1 MRFIIITTI
10 VLLLSITNVDAFPKI
25 IKIKSNQDYLL
36 IENTDLPI
44 IDLRITFDTGSV
56 NDGDNEGI
64 LSFSIN
70 LLHQQLLKNKKI
82 ISYFEEIGAQ
92 YDSSVSKEKSY
103 ISLRFV
109 STTHNIHLISETIN
123 EMLSLNGISDELVS
137 ENKVK
142 ILNIINRRDLD
153 PARLAQKKADEIFF
167 NGSSMSHPTIG
178 YGRSIERLDIN
189 LIRQK
194 LIKLISKSKISVSL
208 VGDINENSSA
218 LLISNMI
225 GNIKRETQKNELP
238 LKYNKLRKNTE
249 NIFFDSTQT
258 HINIYIP
265 SVNRQ
270 DKDFYNILVANH
282 ILGGSGF
289 GSRLMREIREKRGF
303 AYSVYSYLSI
313 YNDFGILKINLQ
325 TDNKNVNEALY
336 VLSVELDK
344 FKNFNPSKD
353 EISSSKQSL
362 IKNVVTRMD
371 TNSSMLQTL
380 SSINDYDLQDDYY
393 RNYVNGIQNVNLKS
407 IKKAISDNIKFE
419 NALIVTLG
427 GR

>member
-70 LLHQQLLKNKKI
+70 LLHQQLLNNKKI

-167 NGSSMSHPTIG
+167 NGSPMSHPTIG
-178 YGRSIERLDIN
+178 YVRSIEDLDTN
-189 LIRQK
+189 LINQK
-194 LIKLISKSKISVSL
+194 LIELISKNKISVSL

-362 IKNVVTRMD
+362 IKNVLTRMD

-393 RNYVNGIQNVNLKS
+393 RNYVNGIQNVNLRS
-407 IKKAISDNIKFE
+407 MKKAISDNIKFE

>member
-1 MRFIIITTI
+1 MRFIITATI
-10 VLLLSITNVDAFPKI
+10 FFLLSITNVDAFPTI
-25 IKIKSNQDYLL
+25 IKIKSNKDYLL
-36 IENTDLPI
+36 IENRDLPI
-44 IDLRITFDTGSV
+44 IDLRITFDKGSV

-64 LSFSIN
+64 LSFSVN
-70 LLHQQLLKNKKI
+70 LLHQQLLNNKKI

-92 YDSSVSKEKSY
+92 YNSSVGKEKSN

-109 STTHNIHLISETIN
+109 STTHNIRLISETIN
-123 EMLSLNGISDELVS
+123 EMLSLNGISDELIS

-153 PARLAQKKADEIFF
+153 PGRLAQKKADEIFF
-167 NGSSMSHPTIG
+167 SGSPMSHPTIG
-178 YGRSIERLDIN
+178 YGSSIERLDRN
-189 LIRQK
+189 LIRQT
-194 LIKLISKSKISVSL
+194 LIKLISNSKISVSL

-225 GNIKRETQKNELP
+225 GNIKRETQKNELL
-238 LKYNKLRKNTE
+238 LKYNKFRKNTE

-362 IKNVVTRMD
+362 IKNVLTRMD

>member
-1 MRFIIITTI
+1 MRFIITTTI
-10 VLLLSITNVDAFPKI
+10 IFLLSITNVDAFPKI

-36 IENTDLPI
+36 IENSDLPI

-56 NDGDNEGI
+56 NDGENEGI
-64 LSFSIN
+64 LSFSVN
-70 LLHQQLLKNKKI
+70 LLHQQLLNNKKI

-92 YDSSVSKEKSY
+92 YNSSVGKEKSY

-123 EMLSLNGISDELVS
+123 EMLLLHGISDELIS

-153 PARLAQKKADEIFF
+153 PGRLAQKKADEIFF
-167 NGSSMSHPTIG
+167 NGSPMSHPTIG
-178 YGRSIERLDIN
+178 YGRSVEGLDIN
-189 LIRQK
+189 MIRQK
-194 LIKLISKSKISVSL
+194 LIDLISKSKISVSL

-218 LLISNMI
+218 LLISNII
-225 GNIKRETQKNELP
+225 GNIKRETQENELP
-238 LKYNKLRKNTE
+238 LKYNKIRKNTE

-265 SVNRQ
+265 SVSRQ

-289 GSRLMREIREKRGF
+289 GSRLMEEIREKRGF

-313 YNDFGILKINLQ
+313 YNNFGILKINLQ

-336 VLSVELDK
+336 VISAELDK

-353 EISSSKQSL
+353 EISLSKQSL
-362 IKNVVTRMD
+362 IRNVLTRMD

-380 SSINDYDLQDDYY
+380 SSINDYDLQDEYY

-419 NALIVTLG
+419 NALTVTLG

>member
-70 LLHQQLLKNKKI
+70 LLHQQLLNNKKI

-109 STTHNIHLISETIN
+109 STKHNIHLISETIN

-313 YNDFGILKINLQ
+313 YNDFGVLKINLQ

-336 VLSVELDK
+336 VISVELDK

>member
-10 VLLLSITNVDAFPKI
+10 VFLLSITNVDAFPNI
-25 IKIKSNQDYLL
+25 IKIKSNHDYLL
-36 IENTDLPI
+36 IENRNLPI
-44 IDLRITFDTGSV
+44 IDLRITFDSGSV

-64 LSFSIN
+64 LSFSVN
-70 LLHQQLLKNKKI
+70 LLHQQLLNNKKI

-92 YDSSVSKEKSY
+92 YNSSVSKEKSY

-109 STTHNIHLISETIN
+109 STTDNIYLISETIN
-123 EMLSLNGISDELVS
+123 EMLSLNGISDELIS

-142 ILNIINRRDLD
+142 VLNIINRTDLD
-153 PARLAQKKADEIFF
+153 PGRLAQKKTDEIFF
-167 NGSSMSHPTIG
+167 NGSPLSHPTIG
-178 YGRSIERLDIN
+178 YSNKIERLDKN

-194 LIKLISKSKISVSL
+194 LIRLISKSKISVSL
-208 VGDINENSSA
+208 VGDINENTSA
-218 LLISNMI
+218 FLISNML
-225 GNIKRETQKNELP
+225 GNIKRETQKIELP
-238 LKYNKLRKNTE
+238 LKYNKLRKSTE

-265 SVNRQ
+265 SINRHH
-270 DKDFYNILVANH
+270 KDFYNILVANH

-289 GSRLMREIREKRGF
+289 GSRLMEEIREKKGF

-325 TDNKNVNEALY
+325 TDNKNVNEALNII
-336 VLSVELDK
+336 SVELNK
-344 FKNFNPSKD
+344 FKNFDATED
-353 EISSSKQSL
+353 EVSLSKQSL
-362 IKNVVTRMD
+362 IRNVLTRMD

-380 SSINDYDLQDDYY
+380 ASINDYDLQDDYY
-393 RNYVNGIQNVNLKS
+393 KNYVSGIQNVNLKS
-407 IKKAISDNIKFE
+407 IKKAILDNIKFE
-419 NALIVTLG
+419 NTLIVTLG

>member
-1 MRFIIITTI
+1 MRLIIITTI
-10 VLLLSITNVDAFPKI
+10 VFLLSITNVDAFPKI
-25 IKIKSNQDYLL
+25 TKIKSNQDYLL
-36 IENTDLPI
+36 IENRDLPI
-44 IDLRITFDTGSV
+44 IDLRITFDSGSV

-70 LLHQQLLKNKKI
+70 LLHQQLLNNKKI

-92 YDSSVSKEKSY
+92 YNSSVSKERSY

-109 STTHNIHLISETIN
+109 STTDNIYLISETIN
-123 EMLSLNGISDELVS
+123 QMLLLNGISDELIS

-153 PARLAQKKADEIFF
+153 PGRLAQKKADEIFF
-167 NGSSMSHPTIG
+167 RGSPMSHPTIG
-178 YGRSIERLDIN
+178 YSSSIERFDIN
-189 LIRQK
+189 LVRQK
-194 LIKLISKSKISVSL
+194 LIQLISKSKISVSL

-218 LLISNMI
+218 FLISNMI
-225 GNIKRETQKNELP
+225 GNIKQETQKNVLP

-249 NIFFDSTQT
+249 NIFFDSAQT

-265 SVNRQ
+265 AVNRH

-289 GSRLMREIREKRGF
+289 GSRLMKEIREKRGF
-303 AYSVYSYLSI
+303 AYSVYSGLSI

-325 TDNKNVNEALY
+325 TDNKNVND
-336 VLSVELDK
+336 VLAIISVELDK
-344 FKNFNPSKD
+344 FENFNATTNEVSL
-353 EISSSKQSL
+353 SKQSL
-362 IKNVVTRMD
+362 IRNILTRMD
-371 TNSSMLQTL
+371 TNSSMIQTL

-393 RNYVNGIQNVNLKS
+393 KNYVNGIQNVNLKS
-407 IKKAISDNIKFE
+407 IKRAISDNIKFE

-427 GR
+427 GQ

>member
-10 VLLLSITNVDAFPKI
+10 VFLLSITNVDAFPNI
-25 IKIKSNQDYLL
+25 IKIKSNHDYLL
-36 IENTDLPI
+36 IENRNLPI
-44 IDLRITFDTGSV
+44 IDLRITFDSGSV

-64 LSFSIN
+64 LSFSVN
-70 LLHQQLLKNKKI
+70 LLHQQLLNNKKI

-92 YDSSVSKEKSY
+92 YNSSVSKEKSY

-109 STTHNIHLISETIN
+109 STTDNIYLISETIN
-123 EMLSLNGISDELVS
+123 EMLSLNGISDELIS

-142 ILNIINRRDLD
+142 VLNIINRTDLD
-153 PARLAQKKADEIFF
+153 PGRLAQKKTDEIFF
-167 NGSSMSHPTIG
+167 NGSPLSHPTIG
-178 YGRSIERLDIN
+178 YSNKIERLDKN

-194 LIKLISKSKISVSL
+194 LIRLISKSKISVSL
-208 VGDINENSSA
+208 VGDINENTSA
-218 LLISNMI
+218 FLISNML
-225 GNIKRETQKNELP
+225 GNIKRETQKIELP
-238 LKYNKLRKNTE
+238 LKYNKLRKSTE

-265 SVNRQ
+265 SINRHH
-270 DKDFYNILVANH
+270 KDFYNILVANH

-289 GSRLMREIREKRGF
+289 GSRLMEEIREKKGF

-325 TDNKNVNEALY
+325 TDNKNVNEALNII
-336 VLSVELDK
+336 SVELNK
-344 FKNFNPSKD
+344 FKNFDATED
-353 EISSSKQSL
+353 EVSLSKQSL
-362 IKNVVTRMD
+362 IRNVLTRMD

-380 SSINDYDLQDDYY
+380 ASINDYDLQDDYY
-393 RNYVNGIQNVNLKS
+393 KNYVSGIQNVNLKS
-407 IKKAISDNIKFE
+407 IKKAILDNIKLE

>member
-1 MRFIIITTI
+1 M
-10 VLLLSITNVDAFPKI
+10 SITNVDAFPNI
-25 IKIKSNQDYLL
+25 IKIKSNHDYLL
-36 IENTDLPI
+36 IENRNLPI
-44 IDLRITFDTGSV
+44 IDLRITFDSGSV

-64 LSFSIN
+64 LSFSVN
-70 LLHQQLLKNKKI
+70 LLHQQLLNNKKI

-92 YDSSVSKEKSY
+92 YNSSVSKEKSY

-109 STTHNIHLISETIN
+109 STTDNIYLISETIN
-123 EMLSLNGISDELVS
+123 EMLSLNGISDELIS

-142 ILNIINRRDLD
+142 VLNIINRTDLD
-153 PARLAQKKADEIFF
+153 PGRLAQKKTDEIFF
-167 NGSSMSHPTIG
+167 NGSPLSHPTIG
-178 YGRSIERLDIN
+178 YSNKIERLDKN

-194 LIKLISKSKISVSL
+194 LIRLISKSKISVSL
-208 VGDINENSSA
+208 VGDINENTSA
-218 LLISNMI
+218 FLISNML
-225 GNIKRETQKNELP
+225 GNIKRETQKIELP
-238 LKYNKLRKNTE
+238 LKYNKLRKSTE

-265 SVNRQ
+265 SINRHH
-270 DKDFYNILVANH
+270 KDFYNILVANH

-289 GSRLMREIREKRGF
+289 GSRLMEEIREKRGF

-325 TDNKNVNEALY
+325 TDNKNVNEALNII
-336 VLSVELDK
+336 SVELNK
-344 FKNFNPSKD
+344 FKNFDATED
-353 EISSSKQSL
+353 EVSLSKQSL
-362 IKNVVTRMD
+362 IRNVLTRMD

-380 SSINDYDLQDDYY
+380 ASINDYDLQDDYY
-393 RNYVNGIQNVNLKS
+393 KNYVSGIQNVNLKS
-407 IKKAISDNIKFE
+407 IKKAILDNIKFE

>member
-70 LLHQQLLKNKKI
+70 LLHQQLLNNKKI

-153 PARLAQKKADEIFF
+153 PARLAQKIADEIFF

-194 LIKLISKSKISVSL
+194 LIKLISKSKISVNL

-313 YNDFGILKINLQ
+313 YNDFGVLKINLQ

-362 IKNVVTRMD
+362 IKNVLTRMD

>member
-1 MRFIIITTI
+1 MRFIIIAT
-10 VLLLSITNVDAFPKI
+10 VVFLLSVTNIDAFPKI

-56 NDGDNEGI
+56 NDGENEGI
-64 LSFSIN
+64 LSFSVN
-70 LLHQQLLKNKKI
+70 LLHQQLLNNKKI

-92 YDSSVSKEKSY
+92 YNSSVGKEKSY

-109 STTHNIHLISETIN
+109 STKHNIHLISETIN
-123 EMLSLNGISDELVS
+123 EMLSLNGISDELIS

-153 PARLAQKKADEIFF
+153 PGRLAQKKADEIFF

-362 IKNVVTRMD
+362 IKNVLTRMD

-407 IKKAISDNIKFE
+407 IKKAISDNIKFQ
-419 NALIVTLG
+419 NALTVTLG

>member
-1 MRFIIITTI
+1 
-10 VLLLSITNVDAFPKI
+10 LSITNVDAFPNI
-25 IKIKSNQDYLL
+25 IKIKSNHDYLL
-36 IENTDLPI
+36 IENRNLPI
-44 IDLRITFDTGSV
+44 IDLRITFDSGSV

-64 LSFSIN
+64 LSFSVN
-70 LLHQQLLKNKKI
+70 LLHQQLLNNKKI

-92 YDSSVSKEKSY
+92 YNSSVSKEKSY

-109 STTHNIHLISETIN
+109 STTDNIYLISETIN
-123 EMLSLNGISDELVS
+123 EMLSLNGISDELIS

-142 ILNIINRRDLD
+142 VLNIINRTDLD
-153 PARLAQKKADEIFF
+153 PGRLAQKKTDEIFF
-167 NGSSMSHPTIG
+167 NGSPLSHPTIG
-178 YGRSIERLDIN
+178 YSNKIERLDKN

-194 LIKLISKSKISVSL
+194 LIRLISKSKISVSL
-208 VGDINENSSA
+208 VGDINENTSA
-218 LLISNMI
+218 FLISNML
-225 GNIKRETQKNELP
+225 GNIKRETQKIELP
-238 LKYNKLRKNTE
+238 LKYNKLRKSTE

-265 SVNRQ
+265 SINRHH
-270 DKDFYNILVANH
+270 KDFYNILVANH

-289 GSRLMREIREKRGF
+289 GSRLMEEIREKKGF

-325 TDNKNVNEALY
+325 TDNKNVNEALNII
-336 VLSVELDK
+336 SVELNK
-344 FKNFNPSKD
+344 FKNFDATED
-353 EISSSKQSL
+353 EVSLSKQSL
-362 IKNVVTRMD
+362 IRNVLTRMD

-380 SSINDYDLQDDYY
+380 ASINDYDLQDDYY
-393 RNYVNGIQNVNLKS
+393 KNYVSGIQNVNLKS
-407 IKKAISDNIKFE
+407 IKKAILDNIKFE

>member
-1 MRFIIITTI
+1 VRFIIITTI

-362 IKNVVTRMD
+362 IKNVLTRMD

>member
-1 MRFIIITTI
+1 MRFIIITTV

-70 LLHQQLLKNKKI
+70 LLHQQLLNNKKI

-109 STTHNIHLISETIN
+109 STKHNIHLISETIN
-123 EMLSLNGISDELVS
+123 EMLSLNGISDELIS

-153 PARLAQKKADEIFF
+153 PGRLAQKKADEIFF
-167 NGSSMSHPTIG
+167 NGSPMSHPTIG

-362 IKNVVTRMD
+362 IKNVLTRMD

>member
-1 MRFIIITTI
+1 
-10 VLLLSITNVDAFPKI
+10 
-25 IKIKSNQDYLL
+25 
-36 IENTDLPI
+36 
-44 IDLRITFDTGSV
+44 
-56 NDGDNEGI
+56 
-64 LSFSIN
+64 
-70 LLHQQLLKNKKI
+70 
-82 ISYFEEIGAQ
+82 
-92 YDSSVSKEKSY
+92 
-103 ISLRFV
+103 
-109 STTHNIHLISETIN
+109 
-123 EMLSLNGISDELVS
+123 
-137 ENKVK
+137 
-142 ILNIINRRDLD
+142 
-153 PARLAQKKADEIFF
+153 
-167 NGSSMSHPTIG
+167 MSHPTIG

-362 IKNVVTRMD
+362 IKNVLTRMD

>member
-10 VLLLSITNVDAFPKI
+10 VFLLSITNVDAFPNI
-25 IKIKSNQDYLL
+25 IKIKSNHDYLL
-36 IENTDLPI
+36 IENRNLPI
-44 IDLRITFDTGSV
+44 IDLRITFDSGSV
-56 NDGDNEGI
+56 NDGDNQGI
-64 LSFSIN
+64 LSFSVN
-70 LLHQQLLKNKKI
+70 LLHQQLLNNKKI

-92 YDSSVSKEKSY
+92 YNSSVSKEKSY

-109 STTHNIHLISETIN
+109 STTDNIYLISETIN
-123 EMLSLNGISDELVS
+123 EMLSINGISDELIS

-142 ILNIINRRDLD
+142 VLNIINRTDLD
-153 PARLAQKKADEIFF
+153 PGRLAQKKTDEIFF
-167 NGSSMSHPTIG
+167 NGSPLSHPTIG
-178 YGRSIERLDIN
+178 YSNKIERLDKN

-194 LIKLISKSKISVSL
+194 LIRLISKSKISVSL
-208 VGDINENSSA
+208 VGDINENTSA
-218 LLISNMI
+218 FLISNML
-225 GNIKRETQKNELP
+225 GNIKRETQKIELP
-238 LKYNKLRKNTE
+238 LKYNKLRKSTE

-265 SVNRQ
+265 SINRHH
-270 DKDFYNILVANH
+270 KDFYNILVANH

-289 GSRLMREIREKRGF
+289 GSRLMEEIREKKGF

-325 TDNKNVNEALY
+325 TDNKNVNEALNII
-336 VLSVELDK
+336 SVELNK
-344 FKNFNPSKD
+344 FENFDATED
-353 EISSSKQSL
+353 EVSLSKQSL
-362 IKNVVTRMD
+362 IRNVLTRMD

-380 SSINDYDLQDDYY
+380 ASINDYDLQDDYY
-393 RNYVNGIQNVNLKS
+393 KNYVSGIQNVNLKS
-407 IKKAISDNIKFE
+407 IKKAILDNIKFE

>member
-1 MRFIIITTI
+1 MWRPSSLSTNNNITK
-10 VLLLSITNVDAFPKI
+10 D
-25 IKIKSNQDYLL
+25 IKQ
-36 IENTDLPI
+36 
-44 IDLRITFDTGSV
+44 
-56 NDGDNEGI
+56 
-64 LSFSIN
+64 
-70 LLHQQLLKNKKI
+70 
-82 ISYFEEIGAQ
+82 
-92 YDSSVSKEKSY
+92 
-103 ISLRFV
+103 
-109 STTHNIHLISETIN
+109 
-123 EMLSLNGISDELVS
+123 
-137 ENKVK
+137 
-142 ILNIINRRDLD
+142 
-153 PARLAQKKADEIFF
+153 LAQKKADEIFF

-362 IKNVVTRMD
+362 IKNVLTRMD

-427 GR
+427 GQ

>member
-70 LLHQQLLKNKKI
+70 LLHQQLLNNKKI

-109 STTHNIHLISETIN
+109 STTHNTHLISETIN
-123 EMLSLNGISDELVS
+123 EMLLLNGISDELIS

-153 PARLAQKKADEIFF
+153 PGRLAQKKADEIFF

-362 IKNVVTRMD
+362 IKNVLTRMD

>member
-1 MRFIIITTI
+1 M
-10 VLLLSITNVDAFPKI
+10 SITNVDAFPNI
-25 IKIKSNQDYLL
+25 IKIKSNHDYLL
-36 IENTDLPI
+36 IENRNLPI
-44 IDLRITFDTGSV
+44 IDLRITFDSGSV

-64 LSFSIN
+64 LSFSVN
-70 LLHQQLLKNKKI
+70 LLHQQLLNNKKI

-92 YDSSVSKEKSY
+92 YNSSVSKEKSY

-109 STTHNIHLISETIN
+109 STTDNIYLISETIN
-123 EMLSLNGISDELVS
+123 EMLSLNGISDELIS

-142 ILNIINRRDLD
+142 VLNIINRTDLD
-153 PARLAQKKADEIFF
+153 PGRLAQKKTDEIFF
-167 NGSSMSHPTIG
+167 NGSPLSHPTIG
-178 YGRSIERLDIN
+178 YSNKIERLDKN

-194 LIKLISKSKISVSL
+194 LIRLISKSKISVSL
-208 VGDINENSSA
+208 VGDINENTSA
-218 LLISNMI
+218 FLISNML
-225 GNIKRETQKNELP
+225 GNIKRETQKIELP
-238 LKYNKLRKNTE
+238 LKYNKLRKSTE

-265 SVNRQ
+265 SINRHH
-270 DKDFYNILVANH
+270 KDFYNILVANH

-289 GSRLMREIREKRGF
+289 GSRLMEEIREKKGF

-325 TDNKNVNEALY
+325 TDNKNVNEALNII
-336 VLSVELDK
+336 SVELNK
-344 FKNFNPSKD
+344 FKNFDATED
-353 EISSSKQSL
+353 EVFLSKQSL
-362 IKNVVTRMD
+362 IRNVLTRMD

-380 SSINDYDLQDDYY
+380 ASINDYDLQDDYY
-393 RNYVNGIQNVNLKS
+393 KNYVSGIQNVNLKS
-407 IKKAISDNIKFE
+407 IKKAILDNIKFE

>member
-10 VLLLSITNVDAFPKI
+10 VFLLSITNVDAFPNI
-25 IKIKSNQDYLL
+25 IKIKSNHDYLL
-36 IENTDLPI
+36 IENRNLPI
-44 IDLRITFDTGSV
+44 IDLRITFDSGSV

-64 LSFSIN
+64 LSFSVN
-70 LLHQQLLKNKKI
+70 LLHQQLLNNKKI

-92 YDSSVSKEKSY
+92 YNSSVSKEKSY

-109 STTHNIHLISETIN
+109 STTDNIYLISETIN
-123 EMLSLNGISDELVS
+123 EMLSLNGISDELIS

-142 ILNIINRRDLD
+142 VLNIINRTDLD
-153 PARLAQKKADEIFF
+153 PGRLAQKKTDEIFF
-167 NGSSMSHPTIG
+167 NGSPLSHPTIG
-178 YGRSIERLDIN
+178 YSNKIERLDKN

-194 LIKLISKSKISVSL
+194 LIRLISKSKISVSL
-208 VGDINENSSA
+208 VGDINENTSA
-218 LLISNMI
+218 FLISNML
-225 GNIKRETQKNELP
+225 GNIKRETQKIELP
-238 LKYNKLRKNTE
+238 LKYNKLRKSTE

-265 SVNRQ
+265 SINRHH
-270 DKDFYNILVANH
+270 KDFYNILVANH

-289 GSRLMREIREKRGF
+289 GSRLMEEIREKKGF

-325 TDNKNVNEALY
+325 TDNKNVNEALNII
-336 VLSVELDK
+336 SVELNK
-344 FKNFNPSKD
+344 FKNFDATED
-353 EISSSKQSL
+353 EVSLSKQSL
-362 IKNVVTRMD
+362 IRNVLTRMD

-380 SSINDYDLQDDYY
+380 ASINDYDLQDDYY
-393 RNYVNGIQNVNLKS
+393 KNYVSGIQNVNLKS
-407 IKKAISDNIKFE
+407 IKKAILDNIKFE

>member
-153 PARLAQKKADEIFF
+153 PGRLAQKKADEIFF
-167 NGSSMSHPTIG
+167 NGSPMSHPTIG

-393 RNYVNGIQNVNLKS
+393 RNYVNGIQNVNLKT

>member
-10 VLLLSITNVDAFPKI
+10 VFLLPITNVDAFPKI

-36 IENTDLPI
+36 IENRDLPI
-44 IDLRITFDTGSV
+44 IDLRITFDSGSV

-64 LSFSIN
+64 LSFSVN
-70 LLHQQLLKNKKI
+70 LLHQQLLNNKKI

-92 YDSSVSKEKSY
+92 YTSSVGKEKSY

-109 STTHNIHLISETIN
+109 SNTNNIYLISEKIN
-123 EMLSLNGISDELVS
+123 EMLSLNGISEELIS

-153 PARLAQKKADEIFF
+153 PGRLAQKKTDEIFF
-167 NGSSMSHPTIG
+167 SGSPMSHPTIG
-178 YGRSIERLDIN
+178 YGRTIERLDIN

-194 LIKLISKSKISVSL
+194 LIQLISKSKISINL

-218 LLISNMI
+218 FLISNMI
-225 GNIKRETQKNELP
+225 GNIKRETQKNELF
-238 LKYNKLRKNTE
+238 LKYNKLRKNTK

-265 SVNRQ
+265 SITRQ

-313 YNDFGILKINLQ
+313 YNNFGVLKINLQ
-325 TDNKNVNEALY
+325 TDNKNVNEALN
-336 VLSVELDK
+336 VISVELDK
-344 FKNFNPSKD
+344 FKNFDATKD
-353 EISSSKQSL
+353 EVLLSKQSL
-362 IKNVVTRMD
+362 IRNVLTRMD

-393 RNYVNGIQNVNLKS
+393 RKYVNGIQNVDLKS

>member
-10 VLLLSITNVDAFPKI
+10 VFLLSITNVDAFPNI
-25 IKIKSNQDYLL
+25 IKIKSNHDYLL
-36 IENTDLPI
+36 IENRNLPI
-44 IDLRITFDTGSV
+44 IDLRITFDSGSV

-64 LSFSIN
+64 LSFSVN
-70 LLHQQLLKNKKI
+70 LLHQQLLNNKKI

-92 YDSSVSKEKSY
+92 YNSSVSKEKSY

-109 STTHNIHLISETIN
+109 STTDNIYLISETIN
-123 EMLSLNGISDELVS
+123 EMLSLNGISDELIS

-142 ILNIINRRDLD
+142 VLNIIKRTDLD
-153 PARLAQKKADEIFF
+153 PGRLAQKKTDEIFF
-167 NGSSMSHPTIG
+167 NGSPLSYPTIG
-178 YGRSIERLDIN
+178 YSNKIERLDKN

-194 LIKLISKSKISVSL
+194 LIRLISKSKISVSL
-208 VGDINENSSA
+208 VGDINENTSA
-218 LLISNMI
+218 FLISNMI
-225 GNIKRETQKNELP
+225 GNIKRETQKIELP
-238 LKYNKLRKNTE
+238 LKYNKLRKSTE

-265 SVNRQ
+265 SINRHH
-270 DKDFYNILVANH
+270 KDFYNILVANH

-289 GSRLMREIREKRGF
+289 GSRLMEEIREKRGF

-325 TDNKNVNEALY
+325 TDNKNVNEALNII
-336 VLSVELDK
+336 SVELNK
-344 FKNFNPSKD
+344 FKNFDATED
-353 EISSSKQSL
+353 EVSLSKQSL
-362 IKNVVTRMD
+362 IRNVLTRMD

-380 SSINDYDLQDDYY
+380 ASINDYDLQDDYY
-393 RNYVNGIQNVNLKS
+393 KNYVSGIQNVNLKS
-407 IKKAISDNIKFE
+407 IKKAILDNIKFE
-419 NALIVTLG
+419 NTLIVTLG

>member
-1 MRFIIITTI
+1 MRFIITATI
-10 VLLLSITNVDAFPKI
+10 FFLLSITNVDAFPTI
-25 IKIKSNQDYLL
+25 IKIKSNKDYLL
-36 IENTDLPI
+36 IENRDLPI
-44 IDLRITFDTGSV
+44 IDLRITFDKGSV

-64 LSFSIN
+64 LSFSVN
-70 LLHQQLLKNKKI
+70 LLHQQLLNNKKI

-92 YDSSVSKEKSY
+92 YNSSVGKEKSN

-109 STTHNIHLISETIN
+109 STTHNIRLISETIN
-123 EMLSLNGISDELVS
+123 EMLSLNGISDELIS

-153 PARLAQKKADEIFF
+153 PGRLAQKKADEIFF
-167 NGSSMSHPTIG
+167 SGSPMSHPTIG
-178 YGRSIERLDIN
+178 YGSSIERLDRN
-189 LIRQK
+189 LIRQT
-194 LIKLISKSKISVSL
+194 LIKLISNSKISVSL

-225 GNIKRETQKNELP
+225 GNIKRETQKNELL
-238 LKYNKLRKNTE
+238 LKYNKFRKNTE

-325 TDNKNVNEALY
+325 TDNKNVNEALN
-336 VLSVELDK
+336 VISAELDK
-344 FKNFNPSKD
+344 FKNFNPSKN
-353 EISSSKQSL
+353 EISLSKQSL
-362 IKNVVTRMD
+362 IRNVLTRMD

-393 RNYVNGIQNVNLKS
+393 RNYVHGIQNVNLKT
-407 IKKAISDNIKFE
+407 IKKAILNHIKFE
-419 NALIVTLG
+419 NALTVTLG
-427 GR
+427 RQ

>member
-70 LLHQQLLKNKKI
+70 LLHQQLLNNKKI

-123 EMLSLNGISDELVS
+123 EMLSLNGISDELIS

-153 PARLAQKKADEIFF
+153 PGRLAQKKADEIFF
-167 NGSSMSHPTIG
+167 NGSPMSHPTIG

>member
-70 LLHQQLLKNKKI
+70 LLHQQLLNNKKI

-123 EMLSLNGISDELVS
+123 EMLLLHGISDELIS

-153 PARLAQKKADEIFF
+153 PGRLAQKKADEIFF

-178 YGRSIERLDIN
+178 YSRSIQRLDIN

-362 IKNVVTRMD
+362 IKNVATRMD

-380 SSINDYDLQDDYY
+380 SSINDYDLQDEYY

-407 IKKAISDNIKFE
+407 IKKAISDNLKFE

>member
-10 VLLLSITNVDAFPKI
+10 VFLLSITNVDAFPNI
-25 IKIKSNQDYLL
+25 IKIKSNHDYLL
-36 IENTDLPI
+36 IENRNLPI
-44 IDLRITFDTGSV
+44 IDLRITFDSGSV

-64 LSFSIN
+64 LSFSVN
-70 LLHQQLLKNKKI
+70 LLHQQLLNNKKI

-92 YDSSVSKEKSY
+92 YNSSVSKEKSY

-109 STTHNIHLISETIN
+109 STTDNIYLISETIN
-123 EMLSLNGISDELVS
+123 EMLSLNGISDELIS

-142 ILNIINRRDLD
+142 VLNIINRTDLD
-153 PARLAQKKADEIFF
+153 PGKLAQKKTDEIFF
-167 NGSSMSHPTIG
+167 NGSPLSHPTIG
-178 YGRSIERLDIN
+178 YSNKIERLDKN

-194 LIKLISKSKISVSL
+194 LIRLISKSKISVSL
-208 VGDINENSSA
+208 VGDINENTSA
-218 LLISNMI
+218 FLISNML
-225 GNIKRETQKNELP
+225 GNIKRETQKIELP
-238 LKYNKLRKNTE
+238 LKYNKLRKSTE

-265 SVNRQ
+265 SINRHH
-270 DKDFYNILVANH
+270 KDFYNILVANH

-289 GSRLMREIREKRGF
+289 GSRLMEEIREKKGF

-325 TDNKNVNEALY
+325 TDNKNVNEALNII
-336 VLSVELDK
+336 SVELNK
-344 FKNFNPSKD
+344 FKNFDATED
-353 EISSSKQSL
+353 EVSLSKQSL
-362 IKNVVTRMD
+362 IRNVLTRMD

-380 SSINDYDLQDDYY
+380 ASINDYDLQDDYY
-393 RNYVNGIQNVNLKS
+393 KNYVSGIQNVNLKS
-407 IKKAISDNIKFE
+407 IKKAILDNIKFE

>member
-10 VLLLSITNVDAFPKI
+10 VFLLSITNVDAFPNI
-25 IKIKSNQDYLL
+25 IKIKSNHDYLL
-36 IENTDLPI
+36 IENRNLPI
-44 IDLRITFDTGSV
+44 IDLRITFDSGSV

-64 LSFSIN
+64 LSFSVN
-70 LLHQQLLKNKKI
+70 LLHQQLLNNKKI

-92 YDSSVSKEKSY
+92 YNSSVSKEKSY

-109 STTHNIHLISETIN
+109 STTDNIYLISETIN
-123 EMLSLNGISDELVS
+123 EMLSLNGISDELIS

-142 ILNIINRRDLD
+142 VLNIINRTDLD
-153 PARLAQKKADEIFF
+153 PGRLAQKKTDEIFF
-167 NGSSMSHPTIG
+167 NGSPLSHPTIG
-178 YGRSIERLDIN
+178 YSNKIERLDKN

-194 LIKLISKSKISVSL
+194 LIRLISKSKISVSL
-208 VGDINENSSA
+208 VGDINENTSA
-218 LLISNMI
+218 FLISNML
-225 GNIKRETQKNELP
+225 GNIKRETQKIELP
-238 LKYNKLRKNTE
+238 LKYNKLRKSTE

-265 SVNRQ
+265 SINRHH
-270 DKDFYNILVANH
+270 KDFYNILVANH

-289 GSRLMREIREKRGF
+289 GSRLMEEIREKRGF

-325 TDNKNVNEALY
+325 TDNKNVNEALNII
-336 VLSVELDK
+336 SVELNK
-344 FKNFNPSKD
+344 FKNFDATED
-353 EISSSKQSL
+353 EVSLSKQSL
-362 IKNVVTRMD
+362 IRNVLTRMD

-380 SSINDYDLQDDYY
+380 ASINDYDLQDDYY
-393 RNYVNGIQNVNLKS
+393 KNYVSGIQNVNLKS
-407 IKKAISDNIKFE
+407 IKKAILDNIKFE

>member
-10 VLLLSITNVDAFPKI
+10 VFLLSITNVDAFPNI
-25 IKIKSNQDYLL
+25 IKIKSNHDYLL
-36 IENTDLPI
+36 IENRNLPI
-44 IDLRITFDTGSV
+44 IDLRITFDSGSV

-64 LSFSIN
+64 LSFSVN
-70 LLHQQLLKNKKI
+70 LLHQQLLNNKKI

-92 YDSSVSKEKSY
+92 YNSSVSKEKSY

-109 STTHNIHLISETIN
+109 STTDNIYLISETIN
-123 EMLSLNGISDELVS
+123 EMLSLNGISDELIS

-142 ILNIINRRDLD
+142 VLNIINRTDLD
-153 PARLAQKKADEIFF
+153 PGRLAQKKTDEIFF
-167 NGSSMSHPTIG
+167 NGSPLSHPTIG
-178 YGRSIERLDIN
+178 YSNKIERLDKN

-194 LIKLISKSKISVSL
+194 LIRLISKSKISVSL
-208 VGDINENSSA
+208 VGDINENTSA
-218 LLISNMI
+218 FLISNML
-225 GNIKRETQKNELP
+225 GNIKRETQKIELP
-238 LKYNKLRKNTE
+238 LKYNKLRKSTE
-249 NIFFDSTQT
+249 NIYFDSTQT

-265 SVNRQ
+265 SINRHH
-270 DKDFYNILVANH
+270 KDFYNILVANH

-289 GSRLMREIREKRGF
+289 GSRLMEEIREKKGF

-325 TDNKNVNEALY
+325 TDNKNVNEALNII
-336 VLSVELDK
+336 SVELNK
-344 FKNFNPSKD
+344 FKNFDATED
-353 EISSSKQSL
+353 EVSLSKQSL
-362 IKNVVTRMD
+362 IRNVLTRMD

-380 SSINDYDLQDDYY
+380 ASINDYDLQDDYY
-393 RNYVNGIQNVNLKS
+393 KNYVSGIQNVNLKS
-407 IKKAISDNIKFE
+407 IKKAILDNIKFE

>member
-1 MRFIIITTI
+1 MRFIITTTI
-10 VLLLSITNVDAFPKI
+10 IFLLSITNVDAFPKI

-36 IENTDLPI
+36 IENNDLPI

-56 NDGDNEGI
+56 NDGENEGI
-64 LSFSIN
+64 LSFSVN
-70 LLHQQLLKNKKI
+70 LLHQQLLNNKKI

-92 YDSSVSKEKSY
+92 YNSSVGKEKSY

-123 EMLSLNGISDELVS
+123 EMLLLHGISDELIS

-153 PARLAQKKADEIFF
+153 PGRLAQIKADEIFF
-167 NGSSMSHPTIG
+167 NGSPMSHPTIG
-178 YGRSIERLDIN
+178 YGRSVEGLDIN
-189 LIRQK
+189 MIRQK
-194 LIKLISKSKISVSL
+194 LIDLISKSKISVSL

-218 LLISNMI
+218 LLISNII
-225 GNIKRETQKNELP
+225 GNIKRETQENELP
-238 LKYNKLRKNTE
+238 LKYNKIRKNTE

-265 SVNRQ
+265 SVSRQ

-289 GSRLMREIREKRGF
+289 GSRLMEEIREKRGF

-313 YNDFGILKINLQ
+313 YNNFGILKINLQ

-336 VLSVELDK
+336 VISAELDK

-353 EISSSKQSL
+353 EISLSKQSL
-362 IKNVVTRMD
+362 IRNVLTRMD

-380 SSINDYDLQDDYY
+380 SSINDYDLQDEYY

-419 NALIVTLG
+419 NALTVTLG